1 MTILLRQILVPT
13 DFSDRS
19 EVALTYGVALTRQ
32 FDASLHLLHVVESI
46 TVAADPQPWQ
56 WGSREEIDHAIA
68 SHAWDDLHRVIPAE
82 DQRSVRVQFALEWG
96 MPFVEII
103 RYAKAHAIDL
113 IAMGTH
119 GRSAVKHLVMGSVAE
134 NVVRT
139 APCPV
144 LTVRHPEHEF
154 VFP

>member
-1 MTILLRQILVPT
+1 MKILLRQLLVPT

-19 EVALTYGVALTRQ
+19 EVALAYGIALTKQ
-32 FDASLHLLHVVESI
+32 FDGSLHLLHVVESV
-46 TVAADPQPWQ
+46 VAAEPQPRNWEA
-56 WGSREEIDHAIA
+56 REDIDRAVA
-68 SHAWDDLHRVIPAE
+68 ANAWDDLHRLIPPQE
-82 DQRSVRVQFALEWG
+82 RSRLRIQFALEWG

-103 RYAKAHAIDL
+103 RYARAHGIDL
-113 IAMGTH
+113 ITLGTH
-119 GRSAVKHLVMGSVAE
+119 GRSGIKHLLMGSVAE

-154 VFP
+154 VLP